1 MGLGR
6 WALILLSTLPLLLVS
21 LLAPVLTSGALLAFC
36 FLQVLCHTSLEVG
49 TSRGF
54 LSFGLRLVLGLTLN
68 AFLTVFLAGRDL
80 ILERGGRGEDKGGGI
95 ALPPAAID
103 GREELVTHTPIATLS
118 VVVPCANESAWN
130 VQHTVQAIWE
140 ATPGAELLEILLV
153 DDASRPSLERQL
165 SRAVSRSA
173 LFLTSHRARVLR
185 NAEPRGLLRSKQRG
199 ADAAKGEAIVFL
211 DCHVRP
217 MEHWTEGLLE
227 HLNADWRRVAVPL
240 MTNLDPDTWQEL
252 QPHKGGQKMCLTW
265 AADAFW
271 CDGWPGDEVP
281 LLSGGLMAL
290 TRRWWRLSGGL
301 GPVDERMQGWGGE
314 NLDQSLRTW
323 LCGGEI
329 RAAENSRVAHLWRD
343 GGKTAKAT
351 APRYRLSEAQI
362 LRNRLRAAEAWMGPW
377 ASKVRSFEEFQVL
390 AKRRHESYDSELQQ
404 LQRRLGCAPFANY
417 LERFRELFRLTG
429 LLPESVFHL
438 QLESSEETRSDS
450 LCLSV
455 DPFQNFKPF
464 LSRCIAGQAF
474 QRWHLLGS
482 EASGTFAV
490 KLWNYDVCLAWYG
503 GDFQTGMCSFF
514 ERSRFQE
521 FAFQEELITVPRLTK
536 VSQCLAGAPHER
548 RAKLRSERREG
559 LEGSA
564 PLLAST
570 GMGSWRLSGKWCLVP
585 PREAQGNGDVELFL
599 SPCSEL
605 GPKEQATLKELGTGN
620 GFLRQLRIAGDG
632 RCLHVKGTGM
642 VASQC
647 ADFVSFFRVQ
657 EGRPLCEGEKP
668 QRCLSM
674 EGSGTGPGSLALE
687 PCERTSDAFERQLFV
702 QEPSQSFGSFSLRQ
716 GQGRQGHR
724 CLIGL
729 PQSGEL
735 QLVLAA
741 CDKASSRGAWAQ
753 TRDAL
758 VWTHRS
764 TDSQALDS
772 SWGLTDP
779 QDASHCLTAER
790 SKGGFRPWAFRPA
803 LRPCFFEDFTQRFR
817 VGNGSI
823 FIPSH
828 VANQGRSRFPA
839 LCLTANSRKRSMRSM
854 RSSVSSDLES
864 WRLLRAEPC
873 FEAGSRHRPKLHWR
887 KLYEEMPLE
896 TRLLAKNRVA

>member
-6 WALILLSTLPLLLVS
+6 WALILLSTLPLLLVP
-21 LLAPVLTSGALLAFC
+21 LLVPVLASDALLALC
-36 FLQVLCHTSLEVG
+36 FLQLLCHTSLEVG
-49 TSRGF
+49 TSRDF
-54 LSFGLRLVLGLTLN
+54 LSFGLRLVLGFTLN
-68 AFLTVFLAGRDL
+68 AFLTVSVAGRDL
-80 ILERGGRGEDKGGGI
+80 LLETGEGKGGGT
-95 ALPPAAID
+95 ALPAAAINS
-103 GREELVTHTPIATLS
+103 GEETVTDAPVTTLS
-118 VVVPCANESAWN
+118 VVVPCANETAWN

-140 ATPGAELLEILLV
+140 ATPRAELLEILLV

-165 SRAVSRSA
+165 SRAVSRGAA

-185 NAEPRGLLRSKQRG
+185 NPDPRGLLRSKQRG
-199 ADAAKGEAIVFL
+199 ADAAKGDAIVFL

-240 MTNLDPDTWQEL
+240 MTNLDPDTWREL

-290 TRRWWRLSGGL
+290 TRRWWQVSGGL
-301 GPVDERMQGWGGE
+301 GPVDETMQGWGGE

-329 RAAENSRVAHLWRD
+329 RAARNSRVAHLWRD
-343 GGKTAKAT
+343 GKTKT

-377 ASKVRSFEEFQVL
+377 ASKVRSFQEFQLL
-390 AKRRHESYDSELQQ
+390 ATATHRHEIYDSELQQ

-417 LERFRELFRLTG
+417 LEHFRELFRLTG

-438 QLESSEETRSDS
+438 QLESQDETGSA

-455 DPFQNFKPF
+455 DPYENFKPF
-464 LSRCIAGQAF
+464 LTRCIQGLAF
-474 QRWHLLGS
+474 QRWHLLASAEIS
-482 EASGTFAV
+482 ELSV
-490 KLWNYDVCLAWYG
+490 LKLWNYDVCLAWYG

-514 ERSRFQE
+514 RRSRFQE
-521 FAFQEELITVPRLTK
+521 FAFQEALITVPKLTK
-536 VSQCLAGAPHER
+536 ASQCLAGAPHEHL
-548 RAKLRSERREG
+548 AKLRPERRQG
-559 LEGSA
+559 PIGST
-564 PLLAST
+564 PLLANT
-570 GMGSWRLSGKWCLVP
+570 GTGSWRLLGKWCLVP
-585 PREAQGNGDVELFL
+585 PREAQGNGDVRLFL

-605 GPKEQATLKELGTGN
+605 GPKEQATLEELGAGK

-632 RCLHVKGTGM
+632 RCLHVKGNGLA
-642 VASQC
+642 ASQC
-647 ADFVSFFRVQ
+647 GEFQSFFRVQ

-668 QRCLSM
+668 MRCLSA
-674 EGSGTGPGSLALE
+674 EGSGTGLASLALE
-687 PCERTSDAFERQLFV
+687 PCERTSEASERQLFV
-702 QEPSQSFGSFSLRQ
+702 QEPSQSRFGRTFSLR
-716 GQGRQGHR
+716 QGRQGHR

-741 CDKASSRGAWAQ
+741 CDKASSSWAQ

-758 VWTHRS
+758 IWTQRS
-764 TDSQALDS
+764 TGSQAFDS
-772 SWGLTDP
+772 ISWGPTDP
-779 QDASHCLTAER
+779 RDASHCLTAER
-790 SKGGFRPWAFRPA
+790 SKGGFRPWGFHPV
-803 LRPCFFEDFTQRFR
+803 LRSCFFEDFTQRLR
-817 VGNGSI
+817 VGNGSV

-839 LCLTANSRKRSMRSM
+839 LCLAADSRKRSMRSP
-854 RSSVSSDLES
+854 VSSDLDS

-873 FEAGSRHRPKLHWR
+873 FEAGRHRPKLHWR
-887 KLYEEMPLE
+887 KLYEEIPLE
-896 TRLLAKNRVA
+896 TRLLVKNRVARQA